1 MAKRRESIAQL
12 DAFLQSTFLDIFGDP
27 CDNPK
32 GWEER
37 PPEKI
42 VLETK
47 LGLVR
52 SSKEY
57 GWGYSV
63 PYVRKSDKV
72 EVVGPFQS
80 SRFVN
85 GRDGTL
91 GLLGGNSFH
100 ASEPVFVERRL
111 FCELSQAWFYISPY
125 WYLSQFMATVKS
137 TLLVFRHGD
146 AERTK
151 DPDCAGP
158 LESQV
163 ARRRHRP
170 VSEPQNRPRW

>member
-12 DAFLQSTFLDIFGDP
+12 DALLQSTFLDIFGDP

-42 VLETK
+42 VLEAK

-63 PYVRKSDKV
+63 PYVWMDAVTKKTGFEPVTTAFGEHRYSAFLSGFNRPKSGKSD
-72 EVVGPFQS
+72 
-80 SRFVN
+80 
-85 GRDGTL
+85 T
-91 GLLGGNSFH
+91 
-100 ASEPVFVERRL
+100 
-111 FCELSQAWFYISPY
+111 
-125 WYLSQFMATVKS
+125 
-137 TLLVFRHGD
+137 
-146 AERTK
+146 
-151 DPDCAGP
+151 
-158 LESQV
+158 
-163 ARRRHRP
+163 
-170 VSEPQNRPRW
+170 